1 MKREKP
7 FVFFPRE
14 SRPKTGSLGRPKS
27 GTSFLMSELRVPA
40 QPVAIVTPGQK
51 MKVFQKTK
59 IVVCDP
65 INFDD
70 LKVEEGDRRALRAVA
85 AKLMEPIAESIEKYS

>member
-1 MKREKP
+1 MYFSRGNP
-7 FVFFPRE
+7 FE
-14 SRPKTGSLGRPKS
+14 NGKSRATEIGHFLSHERASRAGAAGGNRHPGSENEGLS
-27 GTSFLMSELRVPA
+27 
-40 QPVAIVTPGQK
+40 
-51 MKVFQKTK
+51 KTK

-65 INFDD
+65 VNFDD